1 MSLLIDEVERR
12 TQIRW
17 SLSPTWPKT
26 GTTPVIAVGR
36 TTNLLRDFPTPANW
50 LTNDPALAGAEGY
63 RIHSADGKLP
73 IFVVGNDSRGVLY
86 GVGRLLRELR
96 MGRDRVMLPAGF
108 SEKSVPQISLRGHQ
122 LGYRAKTNAYDG
134 WDLRQWE
141 QYYRDLVVFGANAI
155 ELIPPRS
162 DDDADSPHFPRPP
175 MNMMVDMSRVAD
187 EYGLDVWIWYPA
199 MDEDYNKPAT
209 VEFALKEWE
218 EVYKRLPRI
227 DSLFVPAG
235 DPGHTHPKP
244 LMALLEKQSALLRKY
259 HPKAQVWI
267 APQGFGKEWLDEFLE
282 IMKTEPKWLDGIV
295 FGPQIFIGL
304 TELRKVIPSRYPIR
318 GYPDIT
324 HTLNAQHPVHNW
336 DAAFSL
342 TQDREVVNPRPL
354 AQAAVFRAYQPSTVG
369 FLTYSEGCND
379 DVNKCVWSGLGWNP
393 KQPVDETLRQ
403 YSRYYISDTFA
414 DSFAQGLLA
423 LERNWQGPLL
433 TNGNV
438 ETTLLQFQKMEQAA
452 TVADL
457 QNWRFQQALYRAY
470 YDAFL
475 RDRLIAETAQQ
486 EEAYGVLRQAK
497 RLGSLVAIDQAH
509 AILSKATL
517 RPASEDRRT
526 RVNELAEALFQ
537 SIHMQLSTEKYKGQ
551 PRRGTSQDAID
562 RPLNDR
568 VSLEVKFESW
578 RKLST
583 EDERLRAINEQLNRT
598 DPGPGGFYDD
608 LGDMA
613 RQPHLVPGIGFDED
627 PDFRRSSFIGYDH
640 RPGTPMAWC
649 HYAQSMYDA
658 PLHMY
663 YQGLDRSASYQ
674 LRVVY
679 FNDTVG
685 MKIRLDTEGKEIHGL
700 IKKPD
705 PSSPLEFDIPAAVT
719 ADGDLK
725 LSWYREPGRGGSGR
739 GCQVSEVW
747 LIRKPPAEAA
757 KK

>member
-1 MSLLIDEVERR
+1 M
-12 TQIRW
+12 
-17 SLSPTWPKT
+17 
-26 GTTPVIAVGR
+26 
-36 TTNLLRDFPTPANW
+36 
-50 LTNDPALAGAEGY
+50 
-63 RIHSADGKLP
+63 
-73 IFVVGNDSRGVLY
+73 
-86 GVGRLLRELR
+86 
-96 MGRDRVMLPAGF
+96 
-108 SEKSVPQISLRGHQ
+108 
-122 LGYRAKTNAYDG
+122 
-134 WDLRQWE
+134 
-141 QYYRDLVVFGANAI
+141 
-155 ELIPPRS
+155 
-162 DDDADSPHFPRPP
+162 
-175 MNMMVDMSRVAD
+175 
-187 EYGLDVWIWYPA
+187 
-199 MDEDYNKPAT
+199 
-209 VEFALKEWE
+209 
-218 EVYKRLPRI
+218 
-227 DSLFVPAG
+227 
-235 DPGHTHPKP
+235 
-244 LMALLEKQSALLRKY
+244 
-259 HPKAQVWI
+259 
-267 APQGFGKEWLDEFLE
+267 
-282 IMKTEPKWLDGIV
+282 
-295 FGPQIFIGL
+295 
-304 TELRKVIPSRYPIR
+304 
-318 GYPDIT
+318 
-324 HTLNAQHPVHNW
+324 
-336 DAAFSL
+336 
-342 TQDREVVNPRPL
+342 
-354 AQAAVFRAYQPSTVG
+354 
-369 FLTYSEGCND
+369 
-379 DVNKCVWSGLGWNP
+379 
-393 KQPVDETLRQ
+393 
-403 YSRYYISDTFA
+403 
-414 DSFAQGLLA
+414 
-423 LERNWQGPLL
+423 
-433 TNGNV
+433 
-438 ETTLLQFQKMEQAA
+438 
-452 TVADL
+452 
-457 QNWRFQQALYRAY
+457 
-470 YDAFL
+470 
-475 RDRLIAETAQQ
+475 
-486 EEAYGVLRQAK
+486 LRQAK